1 MRGHQAQRGY
11 SSRIDHASG
20 IQVRSELTS
29 IRGQPCEQN
38 QGVSYGTPRRDSN
51 IPQYPVAD
59 M

>member
-11 SSRIDHASG
+11 SSCIDHASG

-38 QGVSYGTPRRDSN
+38 QGVSYASPRRDSN